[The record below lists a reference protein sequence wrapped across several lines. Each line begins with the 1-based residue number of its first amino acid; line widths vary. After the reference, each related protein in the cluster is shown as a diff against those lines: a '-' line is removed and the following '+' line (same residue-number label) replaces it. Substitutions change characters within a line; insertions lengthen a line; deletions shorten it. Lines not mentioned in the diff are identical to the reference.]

1 MTRRTIPLMSV
12 LLALALGGCQ
22 ATTKQTS
29 TSATGT
35 EVAATATPAQAAPAK
50 SVPAPPAEPPIQTI
64 EGGLRY
70 QDLRVGDGAIAE
82 TGMMAVVHYTG
93 RFTDGRKFDSSHD
106 RGEPYPVRIG
116 AGSVIRGW
124 DLGLVG
130 MRVGGMRKLI
140 CPPEYAYGAEGREGI
155 PPNATLIFEL
165 ELVDLR

>member
-1 MTRRTIPLMSV
+1 MTRHTISLL
-12 LLALALGGCQ
+12 LLALALAGCQ

-29 TSATGT
+29 TSATGIG
-35 EVAATATPAQAAPAK
+35 ATATIVPPAQPAPTNA
-50 SVPAPPAEPPIQTI
+50 VPTPPAEPPMQTI

-82 TGMMAVVHYTG
+82 TGMTAVVHYTG

-116 AGSVIRGW
+116 AGTVIRGW

-130 MRVGGMRKLI
+130 MRVGGLRKLI

>member
-1 MTRRTIPLMSV
+1 MTRRTRSLLPV
-12 LLALALGGCQ
+12 LLALALAGCQ
-22 ATTKQTS
+22 ATTNQTS

-35 EVAATATPAQAAPAK
+35 GVSATATPAK
-50 SVPAPPAEPPIQTI
+50 SVPATPAEPPMQTI
-64 EGGLRY
+64 EDGLRY
-70 QDLRVGDGAIAE
+70 QDLRVGDGAMAE
-82 TGMMAVVHYTG
+82 TGMTAVVHYTG

-116 AGSVIRGW
+116 AGAVIRGW

-130 MRVGGMRKLI
+130 MRVGGLRKLI